1 MILDNSDTDD
11 DIQTTL
17 VVRSAPPSRVVDPF
31 AASAVPDWIPP
42 QYEQRSPGSKG
53 RGKRARDP
61 MTTPPG
67 SAKKMKYHYRAAMH
81 RSVSSASVF
90 ELGKINLNIH
100 DNEDDFMSIDTG
112 CEQMRQEQIWENASI
127 DAFNGVGNID
137 LKYVQH
143 HLFNA

>member
-11 DIQTTL
+11 DVQTTL
-17 VVRSAPPSRVVDPF
+17 VLRSAPSSRVVDPF

-42 QYEQRSPGSKG
+42 QYEQRSLGKG

-61 MTTPPG
+61 LTTPPG

>member
-67 SAKKMKYHYRAAMH
+67 SAKKMKYHYHAMR
-81 RSVSSASVF
+81 RSVSSASIF
-90 ELGKINLNIH
+90 ELGRVNLDIH
-100 DNEDDFMSIDTG
+100 DDDFMSIDAG
-112 CEQMRQEQIWENASI
+112 CEQLRQEQIWEKASI
-127 DAFNGVGNID
+127 DAFDGVGNID
-137 LKYVQH
+137 LRYVQYH
-143 HLFNA
+143 IFNA